1 MSHHYSHLQS
11 SIAILQQYKPG
22 EPFVHFIKQY
32 FSQYKKFGSKDRKK
46 ISALCYYYFRTEHL
60 LKAMPKSEAIITACF
75 LCEHYS
81 SPFLLEQAPLLNEH
95 ITLHT
100 KEKLVYLGL
109 ETADLFP
116 FHNLLSTAIEAEA
129 FSLSFLHQPLLYIR
143 IRPGKQSKV
152 LAALQEMNIP
162 FEALSAIKLAIENG
176 KSLPES
182 LKPNRDFVIQDA
194 SSQNVLDAAIEKGWL
209 TASSNSL
216 KVWDCC
222 AASGGKSL
230 LLYDLLNKNIQLT
243 VSDIRK
249 NILHNLQQRLQ
260 DAGIALY
267 KTFVADLEQGPS
279 REVEPVFDVV
289 LCDAPCTGSG
299 TWSRTPEQLA
309 YFDEKTVDD
318 FVSKQLKIATN
329 ASAAVKPTGLFFYIT
344 CSVFEK
350 ENESVVHQLSKQTNM
365 KVLEI
370 DYIKGYEN
378 RADTMFLAIL
388 QKQP

>member
-32 FSQYKKFGSKDRKK
+32 FSLHKKFGSKDRKK
-46 ISALCYYYFRTEHL
+46 ISALCYYYFRTQHL
-60 LKAMPKSEAIITACF
+60 LKAMPMSEATITACF

-81 SPFLLEQAPLLNEH
+81 SPFLMEQAPLLNEH
-95 ITLHT
+95 ITLHA
-100 KEKLVYLGL
+100 KDKLVYLGL
-109 ETADLFP
+109 EIAALFP
-116 FHNLLSTAIEAEA
+116 FTSLLSTGIDAQS

-143 IRPGKQSKV
+143 IRPSKQTKV
-152 LAALQEMNIP
+152 LAALQETNIP
-162 FEALSAIKLAIENG
+162 FEVLSTNKLAIENG
-176 KSLPES
+176 KSLPEL

-209 TASSNSL
+209 TATSKSL

-279 REVEPVFDVV
+279 REVEPVFDIV

-309 YFDEKTVDD
+309 FFDEKTVDD
-318 FVSKQLKIATN
+318 FVSKQLKITTN

-365 KVLEI
+365 KVLETA
-370 DYIKGYEN
+370 YIKGYEN
-378 RADTMFLAIL
+378 RADTMFVAIL

>member
-1 MSHHYSHLQS
+1 
-11 SIAILQQYKPG
+11 
-22 EPFVHFIKQY
+22 V
-32 FSQYKKFGSKDRKK
+32 
-46 ISALCYYYFRTEHL
+46 
-60 LKAMPKSEAIITACF
+60 
-75 LCEHYS
+75 
-81 SPFLLEQAPLLNEH
+81 
-95 ITLHT
+95 
-100 KEKLVYLGL
+100 LV
-109 ETADLFP
+109 
-116 FHNLLSTAIEAEA
+116 
-129 FSLSFLHQPLLYIR
+129 
-143 IRPGKQSKV
+143 
-152 LAALQEMNIP
+152 ALQEMNIP
-162 FEALSAIKLAIENG
+162 FETLSANKIAIENG

-194 SSQNVLDAAIEKGWL
+194 SSQNVLDTAIEKGWL
-209 TASSNSL
+209 TASSKSL

-309 YFDEKTVDD
+309 FFDEKTVDD

-350 ENESVVHQLSKQTNM
+350 ENEAVVHQLSKQTNM
-365 KVLEI
+365 QVLETT
-370 DYIKGYEN
+370 YIKGCEN
-378 RADTMFLAIL
+378 RADTMFVAIL

>member
-1 MSHHYSHLQS
+1 VREQEKFRPDPNEARLILEREVLKSRLQ
-11 SIAILQQYKPG
+11 
-22 EPFVHFIKQY
+22 EPSLSV
-32 FSQYKKFGSKDRKK
+32 D
-46 ISALCYYYFRTEHL
+46 
-60 LKAMPKSEAIITACF
+60 
-75 LCEHYS
+75 
-81 SPFLLEQAPLLNEH
+81 
-95 ITLHT
+95 
-100 KEKLVYLGL
+100 GL
-109 ETADLFP
+109 WD
-116 FHNLLSTAIEAEA
+116 SIEAEA

-143 IRPGKQSKV
+143 IRPGKQTKV
-152 LAALQEMNIP
+152 LAALQETNIP
-162 FEALSAIKLAIENG
+162 FEALSTNKLAIENG

-209 TASSNSL
+209 TATSKSL

-249 NILHNLQQRLQ
+249 NILHNLQHRLQ
-260 DAGIALY
+260 DAGIVMY

-309 YFDEKTVDD
+309 FFDEKMVDD
-318 FVSKQLKIATN
+318 FGSKQLKIATN

-365 KVLEI
+365 QVLETT
-370 DYIKGYEN
+370 YIKGYEN
-378 RADTMFLAIL
+378 RADTMFVAIL
-388 QKQP
+388 QKQPSQHLLKEIQVAQQ